1 MLSRQVLTRH
11 LQNVTGA
18 IAWTSEMSA
27 VRPAPEQI
35 LVPVF
40 QTSVLHVLERAHY
53 FLAAQKRILQ
63 RKHPIQRGPGPRRD
77 PPPSSWPRSHR
88 TPSARSRGRDGEFFL
103 QCGSR
108 CCSVGFRLLP
118 THKVLNLITA
128 VPFSWPSHPG
138 PSGPVGPL
146 WSRDE
151 IRFFFFFSR
160 KISQVRPDRSYFG
173 LPPQRSG
180 F

>member
-63 RKHPIQRGPGPRRD
+63 RKHPIQRGPGTRRD
-77 PPPSSWPRSHR
+77 PCPLRGLCHR

-108 CCSVGFRLLP
+108 CCFVGFRLLP

-138 PSGPVGPL
+138 PSGPAGPF

-151 IRFFFFFSR
+151 MIFKKFFFPR
-160 KISQVRPDRSYFG
+160 KS
-173 LPPQRSG
+173 LE
-180 F
+180 